1 MSQIPWVLKEIL
13 LIFRF
18 FLKSFHYFFYIVL
31 KFEAIFHQCF
41 YNLVVLS
48 NVSPIHAQFLLVWLL
63 IDATL
68 EKLDK
73 KKALT
78 LTFKKK
84 LSTRTI

>member
-1 MSQIPWVLKEIL
+1 
-13 LIFRF
+13 
-18 FLKSFHYFFYIVL
+18 
-31 KFEAIFHQCF
+31 
-41 YNLVVLS
+41 LVVLS